1 MTTDN
6 VAYPMLDQHISEIL
20 EMMLFAGDQRASQ
33 QLSEE
38 VQKII
43 EEAVD
48 ALIGA
53 YGFEAVEQA
62 LHRCDTMKLY
72 VKYRMTV

>member
-6 VAYPMLDQHISEIL
+6 VAFPMLDQHISEIF

-33 QLSEE
+33 ELSEE
-38 VQKII
+38 AQKII

-62 LHRCDTMKLY
+62 LHRCDVMKLY
-72 VKYRMTV
+72 VKYRLTV